1 MINRFAY
8 TSMTGAT
15 AATAQLAVTSNNMA
29 NALTPG
35 FREVVSAFRAVPVKG
50 DGEPFTGNGADSRAF
65 AIETTPGSNFTMGQ
79 LQTTGN
85 DLDVAIKDV
94 GMFSVSRPDG
104 TEAYTRNGKF
114 FVDAQGI
121 LKIGRDITVV
131 GTGGTITIP
140 VNAKMTIAEDGAVYT
155 QIPGSQFL
163 NQAGKLKLVN
173 PNPNDLIRAEDGLF
187 DLATGG
193 QAAPDALIR
202 VVQGAFE
209 LSNVNP
215 TLAMVQMIDQS
226 RMFELNTRSIT
237 YADQNARSLTSLL
250 SLSRA

>member
-15 AATAQLAVTSNNMA
+15 AATNQLAVTSNNMS
-29 NALTPG
+29 NSLTPG
-35 FREVVSAFRAVPVKG
+35 FREVVSAFRAVPLRG
-50 DGEPFTGNGADSRAF
+50 DGVPFTGNGADTRVF
-65 AIETTPGSNFTMGQ
+65 AVESTPGSNFTMGQ
-79 LQTTGN
+79 IQTTSN
-85 DLDVAIKDV
+85 QFDVAIKDT
-94 GMFSVSRPDG
+94 GMFAVRRPDG
-104 TEAYTRNGKF
+104 SEGYTRNGKF

-121 LKIGRDITVV
+121 LKIGRDVPVV

-140 VNAKMTIAEDGAVYT
+140 ANATVQIAEDGAVYT
-155 QIPGSQFL
+155 QIPGTQYL

-173 PNPNDLIRAEDGLF
+173 PNQNSLVRAEDGLF

-193 QAAPDALIR
+193 QAAPDPTVR
-202 VVQGAFE
+202 VVQGAVE

-226 RMFELNTRSIT
+226 RMFDLNTRSIT
-237 YADQNARSLTSLL
+237 YADQNARSATTLL